1 MGTKKKTNTGQGN
14 HFAEKRKAMVDS
26 QIRKRGIKDPRL
38 LDALEK
44 VPRHLFVPPRFQKQA
59 YNDEPLPIGLNQ
71 TISQPYI
78 VAYMIEQLQLN
89 GSEKV
94 LEIGTGSG
102 YQTAF
107 LAELADQV
115 FTVEILPDLSRKA
128 EKTLRE
134 LRYTNIHFR
143 VGNGYYGWP
152 EEQPFDAIIVS
163 AAPREMP
170 GVLMDQLGLGGRMI
184 IPVGDDQQEL
194 MFLLNTG
201 QQIETFR
208 KIPVRFVPMTGESG
222 RN

>member
-1 MGTKKKTNTGQGN
+1 MGPKKKTNTGQGN
-14 HFAEKRKAMVDS
+14 DFTEKRKAMVDS
-26 QIRKRGIKDPRL
+26 QIRKRGVKDLRL
-38 LDALEK
+38 LSALEK
-44 VPRHLFVPPRFQKQA
+44 VPRHLFVPARFQKQA

-102 YQTAF
+102 YQTAL

-115 FTVEILPDLSRKA
+115 FTIEILPELSGRA

-134 LRYTNIHFR
+134 LRYTNVHFR
-143 VGNGYYGWP
+143 VGNGYDGWP
-152 EEQPFDAIIVS
+152 DAQPFDAIIVS
-163 AAPREMP
+163 AAPRETP
-170 GVLMDQLGLGGRMI
+170 EALMDQLELGGRMI

-201 QQIETFR
+201 QHIETFR
-208 KIPVRFVPMTGESG
+208 KIPVRFVPMTGERG
-222 RN
+222 MN

>member
-1 MGTKKKTNTGQGN
+1 MRKKKNQEQADE
-14 HFAEKRKAMVDS
+14 FAERRELMVDS
-26 QIRKRGIKDPRL
+26 QIRKRGIKDSRL
-38 LDALEK
+38 LAAIQK
-44 VPRHLFVPPRFQKQA
+44 VPRHLFVPARFQKQA

-89 GSEKV
+89 GTEKV

-102 YQTAF
+102 YQTAL

-115 FTVEILPDLSRKA
+115 FTIEILADLSRKA

-143 VGNGYYGWP
+143 VGNGYDGWP

-163 AAPREMP
+163 AAPKETP
-170 GVLMDQLGLGGRMI
+170 GALMDQLDLGGRMI

>member
-1 MGTKKKTNTGQGN
+1 
-14 HFAEKRKAMVDS
+14 
-26 QIRKRGIKDPRL
+26 
-38 LDALEK
+38 
-44 VPRHLFVPPRFQKQA
+44 VPTRFQKQA

-89 GSEKV
+89 GTEKV

-102 YQTAF
+102 YQTAL

-115 FTVEILPDLSRKA
+115 FSIEILPDLSRIA

-134 LRYTNIHFR
+134 LRYSNIQFR
-143 VGNGYYGWP
+143 VGNGYEGWP

-163 AAPREMP
+163 AAPKETP
-170 GVLMDQLGLGGRMI
+170 GALMDQLGLGGRMI

-208 KIPVRFVPMTGESG
+208 KIPVRFVPMTGETGS
-222 RN
+222 N

>member
-1 MGTKKKTNTGQGN
+1 MGTKKKTNSGQGN
-14 HFAEKRKAMVDS
+14 NFTEKRKAMVDS
-26 QIRKRGIKDPRL
+26 QIRKRGVRDLRL
-38 LDALEK
+38 LAALEE
-44 VPRHLFVPPRFQKQA
+44 VPRHLFVPARFQKQA

-102 YQTAF
+102 YQTAL

-115 FTVEILPDLSRKA
+115 FTIEILPELSGKA
-128 EKTLRE
+128 EKKLRE

-143 VGNGYYGWP
+143 VGNGYDGWP
-152 EEQPFDAIIVS
+152 EAQPFEAVIVS
-163 AAPREMP
+163 AAPRETP
-170 GVLMDQLGLGGRMI
+170 EALMNQLDLGGRMI

-201 QQIETFR
+201 QHIETFR
-208 KIPVRFVPMTGESG
+208 KIPVRFVPMTGKKGME
-222 RN
+222 